1 MGCVWYQKKVIYSSG
16 INNESVQTQPQHFN
30 MTTVMVIKYLDSVTV
45 NIIFILTISK
55 VCWKIMLLMNCLQIY
70 EI

>member
-16 INNESVQTQPQHFN
+16 INTESVQTQPQHSYI
-30 MTTVMVIKYLDSVTV
+30 TTVMVIKGLDSVTI
-45 NIIFILTISK
+45 NSIFILTISN
-55 VCWKIMLLMNCLQIY
+55 VCWKIMLLMDRLQIY